1 MCRCEARLRFGRS
14 GLGEV
19 VSSLSMLAVTMAL
32 LGSFSFLSLQSIKSA
47 VESIATNAGEAATEA
62 GVLLRVVATQQNTT
76 GSFVWVF
83 NYGWE
88 STKITSVYVDGDIL
102 QGWSSSC
109 VPVHEKEM
117 CVVRLPSSVQGDVTL
132 VFGGK
137 RIAVPI

>member
-1 MCRCEARLRFGRS
+1 MCRFEGRLRLDRS
-14 GLGEV
+14 GVGEV

-47 VESIATNAGEAATEA
+47 VQSIATSSAQAVAEA

-88 STKITSVYVDGDIL
+88 STKITSVYVDRALL

-117 CVVRLPSSVQGDVTL
+117 CVVRLPPSVQGDVTL

-137 RIAVPI
+137 RIAVPL

>member
-1 MCRCEARLRFGRS
+1 MRLGRT
-14 GLGEV
+14 GVGEV

-47 VESIATNAGEAATEA
+47 VQSMATSSAQAVAEA

-83 NYGWE
+83 DYGWE
-88 STKITSVYVDGDIL
+88 STKITSVYVGGGLL

-117 CVVRLPSSVQGDVTL
+117 CVVRLPPSVQGDVTL

-137 RIAVPI
+137 RIAVPL

>member
-88 STKITSVYVDGDIL
+88 RTKITSVYVDGDIL

>member
-1 MCRCEARLRFGRS
+1 MCRCEARLRLGRS
-14 GLGEV
+14 GVGEV

-32 LGSFSFLSLQSIKSA
+32 LGSFSYLSLQSIRSA
-47 VESIATNAGEAATEA
+47 VQSIATSSAQAVAEA
-62 GVLLRVVATQQNTT
+62 GVLLRVVATQENTT

-88 STKITSVYVDGDIL
+88 STKITSVYVGGAL
-102 QGWSSSC
+102 VQGWSSSC

-117 CVVRLPSSVQGDVTL
+117 CVVRLPPSVQGDVTL

-137 RIAVPI
+137 RIAVPL